1 MRVRGYGLAAMLLL
15 ASCGS
20 SAPLRRLTGGP
31 DRCEHP
37 VVDIDVT
44 FARVGELGDRVVSI
58 SDDYVW
64 LSHGGVLERRMLAT
78 GALTAS
84 LPGRCP
90 CIGMPVEE
98 GDVIGTWDALL
109 RVRPDGTVAWRFPHA
124 PGVMLAP
131 VRTEGGRLLVAINP
145 SEASATA
152 VVLDVA
158 SGAELWRTARP
169 LAGRGENGVVLVHGR
184 GESIEL
190 DWATGAP
197 LRTRQGE
204 LMSGEGYL
212 YSASQDF
219 VRLPDGATF
228 DLRGSLWLPL
238 GPDAEGNV
246 WLDMDWGLV
255 SFSPTTGEVTHAMP
269 ASTALDARLVH
280 GRVVYATD
288 SSVLIF
294 DNTRW
299 LRPAGLTLPPD
310 PNPLYESEW
319 DAHGIRGGLL
329 LLPRLSPG
337 STLQAIVIWT
347 DIFDRSP
354 ASPSEVQG
362 HPTTSE
368 SAIP

>member
-1 MRVRGYGLAAMLLL
+1 
-15 ASCGS
+15 
-20 SAPLRRLTGGP
+20 
-31 DRCEHP
+31 
-37 VVDIDVT
+37 
-44 FARVGELGDRVVSI
+44 
-58 SDDYVW
+58 
-64 LSHGGVLERRMLAT
+64 
-78 GALTAS
+78 
-84 LPGRCP
+84 
-90 CIGMPVEE
+90 
-98 GDVIGTWDALL
+98 
-109 RVRPDGTVAWRFPHA
+109 
-124 PGVMLAP
+124 MLAP
-131 VRTEGGRLLVAINP
+131 VRSEGGRLLVAINP

-204 LMSGEGYL
+204 LISGEGFL
-212 YSASQDF
+212 HSMESQDF

-228 DLRGSLWLPL
+228 DLSGLPWWPL

-246 WLDMDWGLV
+246 WLDMNVALL

-269 ASTALDARLVH
+269 TSTAFVARIVH
-280 GRVVYATD
+280 GRLVYATD

-354 ASPSEVQG
+354 ASSE
-362 HPTTSE
+362 
-368 SAIP
+368 